1 VTDEET
7 KGNSDLPGRTVQSMD
22 HLRLGDREAFLR
34 QVPELI
40 ARLRMREPAY
50 AFELNLS
57 SRSLLIIDAYIATV
71 VDAILVQGGDILGS
85 INRELVKE
93 LTAYVGEVIVRSRN
107 GRWFADKERGP
118 LVVFPTKNGHR
129 QKTID
134 IYDQMIEILVEGE
147 SVALWYEMETE

>member
-1 VTDEET
+1 MVTEEDT
-7 KGNSDLPGRTVQSMD
+7 GNSYLPGRTLQSMN
-22 HLRLGDREAFLR
+22 HLRLDDREAFLKE
-34 QVPELI
+34 VPELI
-40 ARLRMREPAY
+40 EKLRMREPAH

-71 VDAILVQGGDILGS
+71 VDAILAQGGKIHES

-107 GRWFADKERGP
+107 GRWFADGERGP
-118 LVVFPTKNGHR
+118 LIVFLTKSGHR

-147 SVALWYEMETE
+147 SVAHWYELETE